1 VLSFA
6 PLLRRDVVHGN
17 ITFTRTRRS
26 RKHGVHGN
34 TTATGCRARSSVIEF
49 AFFNDA
55 FVRLAAALDPVLD
68 LSIAARKLTEHF
80 VVASSCIPIREAP
93 I

>member
-1 VLSFA
+1 
-6 PLLRRDVVHGN
+6 
-17 ITFTRTRRS
+17 
-26 RKHGVHGN
+26 
-34 TTATGCRARSSVIEF
+34 VIEF

-93 I
+93 IQTNALPDFESTSRGRLQLPNLAHDGTRNEVIQAWPQVSQIQ

>member
-1 VLSFA
+1 
-6 PLLRRDVVHGN
+6 
-17 ITFTRTRRS
+17 
-26 RKHGVHGN
+26 
-34 TTATGCRARSSVIEF
+34 VIEF

-68 LSIAARKLTEHF
+68 LSIAAGKLTEHF